1 VGRCVGLGVGGGVG
15 AGVGKRVGGG
25 VVNVDD
31 VNVDVSVVSV
41 ILLVVV

>member
-1 VGRCVGLGVGGGVG
+1 MGVGGGVG

-31 VNVDVSVVSV
+31 VSVDVSVVPV